1 MISEH
6 CSTCIG
12 RNSFAIV
19 SNQNMKLNFPH
30 VIEKCSYFV
39 DIRITFFSLRF
50 VLKIQNV
57 KIVYSR
63 LFYAWNHALF
73 MRFSDY
79 VYELCLYWVLKDY
92 DLVLFRKKLW
102 SVCWVNF
109 LLFHRLRLFKVFF
122 LQRRSS
128 RAKNCDLSISGKKRT
143 LHCDIKKIQCTNK
156 RQDITNKCKHKTLF
170 STKISQNLN

>member
-1 MISEH
+1 MINFASILVISEH

-92 DLVLFRKKLW
+92 DLVLFRKKPW
-102 SVCWVNF
+102 SVCWVNL
-109 LLFHRLRLFKVFF
+109 LLFHRLRLFKDFF
-122 LQRRSS
+122 SAKTELQ
-128 RAKNCDLSISGKKRT
+128 GKKLWSKHIWKKRI
-143 LHCDIKKIQCTNK
+143 LHCDIKKKYNAPIK
-156 RQDITNKCKHKTLF
+156 GKT
-170 STKISQNLN
+170 

>member
-1 MISEH
+1 MINFASILVISEH

-122 LQRRSS
+122 SAKTELQ
-128 RAKNCDLSISGKKRT
+128 GKKLWSKHIWKKKNSSLRY
-143 LHCDIKKIQCTNK
+143 LKKYNAPIKG
-156 RQDITNKCKHKTLF
+156 KT
-170 STKISQNLN
+170 

>member
-1 MISEH
+1 MINFASILVISEH

-92 DLVLFRKKLW
+92 DLAFMKRICDLFAGWIFFCFIDLDCLK
-102 SVCWVNF
+102 F
-109 LLFHRLRLFKVFF
+109 FF

-128 RAKNCDLSISGKKRT
+128 RAKNCDLSIYGKKKNSSLRY
-143 LHCDIKKIQCTNK
+143 
-156 RQDITNKCKHKTLF
+156 
-170 STKISQNLN
+170 

>member
-1 MISEH
+1 
-6 CSTCIG
+6 
-12 RNSFAIV
+12 
-19 SNQNMKLNFPH
+19 MKLNFPH

-92 DLVLFRKKLW
+92 DLDGL
-102 SVCWVNF
+102 
-109 LLFHRLRLFKVFF
+109 
-122 LQRRSS
+122 
-128 RAKNCDLSISGKKRT
+128 
-143 LHCDIKKIQCTNK
+143 
-156 RQDITNKCKHKTLF
+156 DITPIVNDIVIDLEETDTESEMSVFSDLDSDWLVISLRKINKYCFVYKNKF
-170 STKISQNLN
+170 